1 MKRKGFIV
9 IIALVA
15 ALFLSLETVTV
26 SAESLSE
33 RIGEKRQQIQENEKK
48 LKEGKAQESSLA
60 TQVSELEKQL
70 GQLESAISEG
80 ESKLVVLEQELV
92 EAQEKVDTQS
102 ENLNA
107 RLRNMY
113 KSGSI
118 GFLDVLLDSGSF
130 SEFLTNLDLVKRIYS
145 SDQSVLSDLEAA
157 HKEVE
162 EKKQEVETLQ
172 AELKASKTETENNKA
187 TIEAKKAEI
196 AASNEELDK
205 MIDAD
210 KAEADA
216 LVAELQKSQMAS
228 SSKTSTYS
236 GGELAW
242 PVPGYSRI
250 TSPFGYR
257 NHPITGSYKMH
268 TGIDIGT
275 SGATP
280 PIVAA
285 NDGTVIYSGW
295 KGGYGKAIMIDHG
308 GGIVTL
314 YGHCSSLHVSK
325 GATVSR
331 GQTIA
336 NVGSTGNS
344 TGPHLHFEVRLDGA
358 YKNPLSYL
366 Q

>member
-1 MKRKGFIV
+1 MRKNRLMIV
-9 IIALVA
+9 IAVML
-15 ALFLSLETVTV
+15 ALFLSVETATV
-26 SAESLSE
+26 SAASLSDLNS
-33 RIGEKRQQIQENEKK
+33 RIKENQKK
-48 LKEGKAQESSLA
+48 LEEGKAQESSLA
-60 TQVSELEKQL
+60 TQVSALEKQL

-80 ESKLVVLEQELV
+80 EARLVVLEQELA
-92 EAQEKVDTQS
+92 EAQKKVETQN

-118 GFLDVLLDSGSF
+118 GFVDVLLDSGSF
-130 SEFLTNLDLVKRIYS
+130 SEFLTNLDLVERIYS
-145 SDQSVLSDLEAA
+145 SDQTVLSDLEDA
-157 HKEVE
+157 HQEVE
-162 EKKQEVETLQ
+162 QKKQEVETLQ
-172 AELKASKTETENNKA
+172 AELKTSKEETEKSKA
-187 TIEAKKAEI
+187 TVEAKKAEI
-196 AASNEELDK
+196 AQSNEELDK

-216 LVAELQKSQMAS
+216 LVAELQKSKTVS
-228 SSKTSTYS
+228 SSSDSTYS
-236 GGELAW
+236 GGVLAW
-242 PVPGYSRI
+242 PVPGYGRI

-257 NHPITGSYKMH
+257 NHPISGSYKMH

-285 NDGTVIYSGW
+285 NGGTVIYSGW

-314 YGHCSSLHVSK
+314 YAHCSSLHVSK
-325 GATVSR
+325 GASVSR

-344 TGPHLHFEVRLDGA
+344 TGPHLHFEVRQDGA
-358 YKNPLSYL
+358 YKNPLNYL
-366 Q
+366 R

>member
-1 MKRKGFIV
+1 MRKNKSMIL
-9 IIALVA
+9 IAVVL
-15 ALFLSLETVTV
+15 ALFLSAETATV
-26 SAESLSE
+26 SAATLSDLNS
-33 RIGEKRQQIQENEKK
+33 RIKANQKK
-48 LKEGKAQESSLA
+48 LEEGKDKETALA
-60 TQVSELEKQL
+60 SQVTALEQQL
-70 GQLESAISEG
+70 GQLENAISEG
-80 ESKLVVLEQELV
+80 EANLVVLEQELV
-92 EAQEKVDTQS
+92 EAQEKVDTQN

-118 GFLDVLLDSGSF
+118 GFVDVLLDSGSF
-130 SEFLTNLDLVKRIYS
+130 SEFLTNLDLVERVYS
-145 SDQSVLSDLEAA
+145 SDQTVLNDLEEA
-157 HKEVE
+157 HQEVE
-162 EKKQEVETLQ
+162 QKKQEVETKQ
-172 AELKASKTETENNKA
+172 NELKTAKASAEQTKA
-187 TIEAKKAEI
+187 TVEAKKAEV
-196 AASNEELDK
+196 AESNEELDK

-216 LVAELQKSQMAS
+216 LVAELQKSKTVS
-228 SSKTSTYS
+228 SSSNSTYS
-236 GGELAW
+236 GGVLAW
-242 PVPGYSRI
+242 PVPGYGRI

-257 NHPITGSYKMH
+257 LHPTMGIRKMH

-285 NDGTVIYSGW
+285 NGGTVIYSGW

-344 TGPHLHFEVRLDGA
+344 TGPHLHFEVRLDGN

>member
-1 MKRKGFIV
+1 MRKNRLMIV
-9 IIALVA
+9 IAVML
-15 ALFLSLETVTV
+15 ALFLSVETATV
-26 SAESLSE
+26 SAASLSDLNS
-33 RIGEKRQQIQENEKK
+33 RIKENQKK
-48 LKEGKAQESSLA
+48 LEEGKAQENSLA
-60 TQVSELEKQL
+60 TQVSALEKQL

-80 ESKLVVLEQELV
+80 EARLVVLEQELA
-92 EAQEKVDTQS
+92 EAQKKVETQN

-118 GFLDVLLDSGSF
+118 GFVDVLLDSGSF
-130 SEFLTNLDLVKRIYS
+130 SEFLTNLDLVERIYS
-145 SDQSVLSDLEAA
+145 SDQTVLSDLEDA
-157 HKEVE
+157 HQEVE
-162 EKKQEVETLQ
+162 QKKQEVETLQ
-172 AELKASKTETENNKA
+172 AELKTSKAETEKSKA
-187 TIEAKKAEI
+187 TVEAKKAEI
-196 AASNEELDK
+196 AQSNEELDK

-216 LVAELQKSQMAS
+216 LVAELQKSKTVS
-228 SSKTSTYS
+228 SSSTSTYS
-236 GGELAW
+236 GGVLAW
-242 PVPGYSRI
+242 PVPGYGRI

-257 NHPITGSYKMH
+257 NHPISGSYKMH

-285 NDGTVIYSGW
+285 NGGTVIYSGW

-314 YGHCSSLHVSK
+314 YAHCSSLHVSK
-325 GATVSR
+325 GASVSR

-344 TGPHLHFEVRLDGA
+344 TGPHLHFEVRQDGA
-358 YKNPLSYL
+358 YKNPLNYL

>member
-1 MKRKGFIV
+1 MKKNRLMIV
-9 IIALVA
+9 IAVMM
-15 ALFLSLETVTV
+15 ALFLSVETATV
-26 SAESLSE
+26 SAASLSDLNS
-33 RIGEKRQQIQENEKK
+33 RIKENQKK
-48 LKEGKAQESSLA
+48 LEEGKDKETALA
-60 TQVSELEKQL
+60 SQVMTLEQQL
-70 GQLESAISEG
+70 EQLESAISEG
-80 ESKLVVLEQELV
+80 EARLVVLEQELA
-92 EAQEKVDTQS
+92 EAQEKVETQN

-113 KSGSI
+113 KSGSV

-130 SEFLTNLDLVKRIYS
+130 SEFLTNLDLVERIYS
-145 SDQSVLSDLEAA
+145 SDQTVLSDLEEA
-157 HKEVE
+157 HQEVE
-162 EKKQEVETLQ
+162 QKKQEVETLQ
-172 AELKASKTETENNKA
+172 SELKTSKAETEKSKA
-187 TIEAKKAEI
+187 TVEAKKAEI
-196 AASNEELDK
+196 AESNEELDK

-216 LVAELQKSQMAS
+216 LVAELQKSKTVS
-228 SSKTSTYS
+228 SSTTSTYS
-236 GGELAW
+236 GGILAW
-242 PVPGYSRI
+242 PVPGYGRI

-257 NHPITGSYKMH
+257 KHPISGKNKMH

-285 NDGTVIYSGW
+285 NGGTVIYSGM

-314 YGHCSSLHVSK
+314 YAHCSSLHVSK

-336 NVGSTGNS
+336 NVGSTGYS

>member
-1 MKRKGFIV
+1 MRKNRLMIV
-9 IIALVA
+9 IAVML
-15 ALFLSLETVTV
+15 ALFLSVETATV
-26 SAESLSE
+26 SAASLSDLNS
-33 RIGEKRQQIQENEKK
+33 RIKENQKK
-48 LKEGKAQESSLA
+48 LEEGKAQESSLA
-60 TQVSELEKQL
+60 TQVSALEKQL

-80 ESKLVVLEQELV
+80 EARLVVLEQELA
-92 EAQEKVDTQS
+92 EAQKKVETQN

-118 GFLDVLLDSGSF
+118 GFVDVLLDSGSF
-130 SEFLTNLDLVKRIYS
+130 SEFLTNLDLVERIYS
-145 SDQSVLSDLEAA
+145 SDQTVLSDLEDA
-157 HKEVE
+157 HQEVE
-162 EKKQEVETLQ
+162 QKKQEVETLQ
-172 AELKASKTETENNKA
+172 AELKTSKEETEKSKA
-187 TIEAKKAEI
+187 TVEAKKAEI
-196 AASNEELDK
+196 AQSNEELDK

-216 LVAELQKSQMAS
+216 LVAELQKSKTVS
-228 SSKTSTYS
+228 SSSDSTYS
-236 GGELAW
+236 GGVLAW
-242 PVPGYSRI
+242 PVPGYGRI

-257 NHPITGSYKMH
+257 NHPISGSYKMH

-285 NDGTVIYSGW
+285 NGGTVIYSGW

-314 YGHCSSLHVSK
+314 YAHCSSLHVSK
-325 GATVSR
+325 GASVSR

-344 TGPHLHFEVRLDGA
+344 TGPHLHFEVRQDGA
-358 YKNPLSYL
+358 YKNPLNYL

>member
-1 MKRKGFIV
+1 MRKNRLMIV
-9 IIALVA
+9 IAVML
-15 ALFLSLETVTV
+15 ALFLSVETATV
-26 SAESLSE
+26 SAASLSDLNS
-33 RIGEKRQQIQENEKK
+33 RIKENQKK
-48 LKEGKAQESSLA
+48 LEEGKAQENSLA
-60 TQVSELEKQL
+60 TQVSALEKQL

-80 ESKLVVLEQELV
+80 EARLVVLEQELA
-92 EAQEKVDTQS
+92 EAQKKVETQN

-118 GFLDVLLDSGSF
+118 GFVDVLLDSGSF
-130 SEFLTNLDLVKRIYS
+130 SEFLTNLDLVERIYS
-145 SDQSVLSDLEAA
+145 SDQTVLDDLEDA
-157 HKEVE
+157 HQEVE
-162 EKKQEVETLQ
+162 QKKQEVETLQ
-172 AELKASKTETENNKA
+172 AELKTSKAETEKSKA
-187 TIEAKKAEI
+187 TVEAKKAEI
-196 AASNEELDK
+196 AQSNEELDK

-216 LVAELQKSQMAS
+216 LVAELQKSKTVS
-228 SSKTSTYS
+228 SSSTSTYS
-236 GGELAW
+236 GGVLAW
-242 PVPGYSRI
+242 PVPGYGRI

-257 NHPITGSYKMH
+257 THPISGSYKMH

-285 NDGTVIYSGW
+285 NGGTVIYSGW

-314 YGHCSSLHVSK
+314 YAHCSSLHVSK
-325 GATVSR
+325 GASVSR

-344 TGPHLHFEVRLDGA
+344 TGPHLHFEVRQDGA
-358 YKNPLSYL
+358 YKNPLNYL

>member
-1 MKRKGFIV
+1 MRKNRLMIV
-9 IIALVA
+9 IAVML
-15 ALFLSLETVTV
+15 ALFLSVETATV
-26 SAESLSE
+26 SAASLSDLNS
-33 RIGEKRQQIQENEKK
+33 RIKENQKK
-48 LKEGKAQESSLA
+48 LEEGKAQESSLA
-60 TQVSELEKQL
+60 TQVSALEKQL

-80 ESKLVVLEQELV
+80 EARLVVLEQELA
-92 EAQEKVDTQS
+92 EAQKKVETQN

-118 GFLDVLLDSGSF
+118 GFVDVLLDSGSF
-130 SEFLTNLDLVKRIYS
+130 SEFLTNLDLVERIYS
-145 SDQSVLSDLEAA
+145 SDQTVLSDLEDA
-157 HKEVE
+157 HQEVE
-162 EKKQEVETLQ
+162 QKKQEVETLQ
-172 AELKASKTETENNKA
+172 AELKTSKEETEKSKA
-187 TIEAKKAEI
+187 TVETKKAEI
-196 AASNEELDK
+196 AQSNEELDK

-216 LVAELQKSQMAS
+216 LVAELQKSKTVS
-228 SSKTSTYS
+228 SSSDSTYS
-236 GGELAW
+236 GGVLAW
-242 PVPGYSRI
+242 PVPGYGRI

-257 NHPITGSYKMH
+257 NHPISGSYKMH

-285 NDGTVIYSGW
+285 NGGTVIYSGW

-314 YGHCSSLHVSK
+314 YAHCSSLHVSK
-325 GATVSR
+325 GASVSR

-344 TGPHLHFEVRLDGA
+344 TGPHLHFEVRQDGA
-358 YKNPLSYL
+358 YKNPLNYL